1 MKRTK
6 ITIGLMGGEVKQ
18 IAASVEDTG
27 AFAVH
32 RTIGSE
38 GDTHKWY
45 SVTHVKSGRCIA
57 SYLRRPEAVEIATLA
72 AACDQAIFSGPRIKP
87 DDTDAYRA
95 FRKAVPRVG

>member
-38 GDTHKWY
+38 GNTHKWY
-45 SVTHVKSGRCIA
+45 SVTHVKSGRSVVNYVNRA
-57 SYLRRPEAVEIATLA
+57 EAIEVATLA
-72 AACDQAIFSGPRIKP
+72 AACDSSVFSGPRLKP
-87 DDTDAYRA
+87 DDTEAFRA

>member
-6 ITIGLMGGEVKQ
+6 ITVPLFGGESKQ

-32 RTIGSE
+32 RTIGTESSE
-38 GDTHKWY
+38 HKWY
-45 SVTHVKSGRCIA
+45 SVTHVKSGLCVVNYVNRAEAITIA
-57 SYLRRPEAVEIATLA
+57 NLA
-72 AACDQAIFSGPRIKP
+72 AACDARVFSEQRIKP